1 MLLRLQPG
9 SGLVIAALGTM
20 AVLAGVITVARLLA
34 LITEIDLTAA
44 CGGAALFDV
53 LHGPP
58 VRRQQAGAK
67 PRSISWAMQPKDLGH
82 FDHQPLTNQ
91 SSVGRWPA
99 CRVVRP

>member
-9 SGLVIAALGTM
+9 SGLVVAALGTM
-20 AVLAGVITVARLLA
+20 AVLAGVITVARLLT

-44 CGGAALFDV
+44 CGSAALFDV

-58 VRRQQAGAK
+58 VRRQQAVAELL
-67 PRSISWAMQPKDLGH
+67 SILRTMQPKDLGH
-82 FDHQPLTNQ
+82 FNHQPLTNQ